1 MVNMQ
6 STQTILSNKGQT
18 IFTRFVEKFESV
30 KELMGQLGLPY
41 QTAISQEISEIE
53 RPLFGTGASA
63 LSVPQ
68 VDAKYLRQLG
78 LLQQWYVFR
87 GERTGI
93 LRFFEKYPFLVS
105 LLVEIYPHIR
115 EFFPYS
121 LVYLTV
127 ATDPEE
133 WGIDRLIA
141 FIATDLGPDDALD
154 ALSAF
159 DKKWWLNSLKQAQGK
174 LCITLE
180 FQ

>member
-1 MVNMQ
+1 MQ
-6 STQTILSNKGQT
+6 STQTILSNKGRP
-18 IFTRFVEKFESV
+18 IFTRFVEKFENV
-30 KELMGQLGLPY
+30 KELIGQLGLSY
-41 QTAISQEISEIE
+41 QTVISQEILEME
-53 RPLFGTGASA
+53 RPLWGTGASA

-78 LLQQWYVFR
+78 LLQQWYIFR
-87 GERTGI
+87 GERTEI

-105 LLVEIYPHIR
+105 LLVEAYLNIK

-121 LVYLTV
+121 LVYLTI

-133 WGIDRLIA
+133 FGIDRLIA
-141 FIATDLGPDDALD
+141 FIATNLDPDGALD

-159 DKKWWLNSLKQAQGK
+159 DKKWWLNSLKRAQGK

-180 FQ
+180 FR